1 MYQLH
6 ELGWS
11 SFFQQHVM
19 PGGTRI
25 PGRVVE
31 EQRAVYRVA
40 CEFGELSAET
50 SGSLRHAARN
60 RVALPAVGDWVLVA
74 ARIG

>member
-19 PGGTRI
+19 PGGTCI

-40 CEFGELSAET
+40 CEFGELLYSSSI
-50 SGSLRHAARN
+50 SGKSRTRTP
-60 RVALPAVGDWVLVA
+60 V
-74 ARIG
+74 